1 MLSQKWLYNN
11 LGIKVHAQ
19 KRTYTYDTV
28 GDTVSDTVSDT
39 VKPSISN
46 DLNKVN
52 DTVNDTLGDTHSDTS
67 KKELLKINIKNNN
80 ISKDIYVFKFNIIYK
95 NSSFSIIT

>member
-1 MLSQKWLYNN
+1 M
-11 LGIKVHAQ
+11 
-19 KRTYTYDTV
+19 
-28 GDTVSDTVSDT
+28 
-39 VKPSISN
+39 
-46 DLNKVN
+46 NKVN

-67 KKELLKINIKNNN
+67 KKELLKRNIKNNN

>member
-1 MLSQKWLYNN
+1 MLSQKWLDNN
-11 LGIKVHAQ
+11 LGIKVYAQ

-67 KKELLKINIKNNN
+67 KKELLKRNIKNNN

>member
-1 MLSQKWLYNN
+1 MIAQKRAYNN

-28 GDTVSDTVSDT
+28 GDTVSDT

-67 KKELLKINIKNNN
+67 KKELLKRNIKNNN
-80 ISKDIYVFKFNIIYK
+80 ISKDIYVLKFNTIYK
-95 NSSFSIIT
+95 NSNFDIIT

>member
-11 LGIKVHAQ
+11 LGIKVYAQ

-28 GDTVSDTVSDT
+28 GDTVSDT
-39 VKPSISN
+39 
-46 DLNKVN
+46 
-52 DTVNDTLGDTHSDTS
+52 S
-67 KKELLKINIKNNN
+67 KKRNIKNNN

-95 NSSFSIIT
+95 NSSLIS

>member
-1 MLSQKWLYNN
+1 MLSQKWLDNN
-11 LGIKVHAQ
+11 LGIKVYAQ

-28 GDTVSDTVSDT
+28 GYT

-67 KKELLKINIKNNN
+67 KKELLKRNIKNNN
-80 ISKDIYVFKFNIIYK
+80 ISKDIYVLKFNTIYK